1 MRKSKEEIRAGERRE
16 SSVGMKRL
24 LIGYR
29 TLMEESLEVEGVTVA
44 QLRMLRAL
52 EEHPEIP
59 AAELA
64 RTCYISPQSMQAVV
78 TRAEREG
85 WITRSAAPG
94 NRRVLNA
101 TLTAQGKTV
110 LERGSALAAEIEQDI
125 WRDVKRSE
133 LQQLNATLAKGLL
146 RLSERLQTRQK
157 AAARY
162 PQTQGFLKQGR
173 TDTLRAHDA
182 ADRDRADTQHLPG

>member
-1 MRKSKEEIRAGERRE
+1 MRKTKEELRAAEQRE
-16 SSVGMKRL
+16 SSIGLKRL

-29 TLMEESLEVEGVTVA
+29 SLMEAALEGEGVTLA

-52 EEHPEIP
+52 EEHPDIS

-78 TRAEREG
+78 TRAEHAG
-85 WITRSAAPG
+85 WITRAAAPG

-101 TLTAQGKTV
+101 TLTAAGHKV

-133 LQQLNATLAKGLL
+133 LQQFNTTLAKGLG
-146 RLSERLQTRQK
+146 RLSERLQARQTAK
-157 AAARY
+157 GGSYVFGSARLSETG
-162 PQTQGFLKQGR
+162 PSR
-173 TDTLRAHDA
+173 
-182 ADRDRADTQHLPG
+182 